1 MLCSNTICRLGQR
14 IEIGELYFWPSVR
27 QHCPLS
33 IVPPSSRSCAPLA
46 RRPNR
51 RRAGVGVPAKRQ
63 TTAPRPP
70 SPRSASQRARALDDR
85 SRVPCRSRG
94 GTDGRTDGRTAKF
107 SRTWGKRTK
116 CGHARTPCA
125 SERERCPKA
134 GSASGEATCTSE
146 QGRRGGKKFDC
157 SDRKVSLPRPAVLE
171 FFILII
177 NGPAF
182 RSALRYVVREGATTR
197 SKYPTSAAAVLASL
211 N

>member
-1 MLCSNTICRLGQR
+1 MITL
-14 IEIGELYFWPSVR
+14 
-27 QHCPLS
+27 
-33 IVPPSSRSCAPLA
+33 
-46 RRPNR
+46 
-51 RRAGVGVPAKRQ
+51 
-63 TTAPRPP
+63 
-70 SPRSASQRARALDDR
+70 
-85 SRVPCRSRG
+85 RG
-94 GTDGRTDGRTAKF
+94 GRVRKTDGRTAKF

-211 N
+211 NCPSQNSDFDAVFVLKIDFLHQEQRTVLEMMNLGGKAFRLPSSTFLAELGKNF